1 MEGNNTV
8 PFIYPK
14 NAAISIIFHN
24 YAFLL
29 DFSLTSI
36 NLFCNIT
43 GLELRKPERSKDMQV
58 ILKEDVEKLGQMG
71 QIVEVKRGYA
81 RNFLIPKDIAL
92 EATPNNLK
100 QLEHQKRLVS
110 SRIKKVQKASETAA
124 DKLNQTTVK
133 LFHLAGEEEKLF
145 GAVTTMEIADALK
158 EQGIEI
164 DKRKIV
170 MDEPIKRLGEYQV
183 VVKLPASVTA
193 SVKVI
198 VAAKEQ

>member
-1 MEGNNTV
+1 
-8 PFIYPK
+8 
-14 NAAISIIFHN
+14 
-24 YAFLL
+24 
-29 DFSLTSI
+29 
-36 NLFCNIT
+36 
-43 GLELRKPERSKDMQV
+43 MQV